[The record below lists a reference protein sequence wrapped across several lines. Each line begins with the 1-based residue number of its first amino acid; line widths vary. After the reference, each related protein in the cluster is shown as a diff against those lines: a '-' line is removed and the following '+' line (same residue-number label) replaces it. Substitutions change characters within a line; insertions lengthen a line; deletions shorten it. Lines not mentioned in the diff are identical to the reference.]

1 MRSAALLPA
10 LALGATLLAL
20 TAGVLS
26 PAECGEGLL
35 AGPQGESPAA
45 AIIWQ
50 VRLPRVLTALLVGA
64 GLAVGG
70 VVFQALLRN
79 PLAEPYTLGVSGGAV
94 LGAALA
100 VIAGSGAIG
109 VPGAAFIGA
118 LLAAFWVERLASR
131 RGFSVAML
139 ILAGV
144 MLNFLLSA
152 VVLFIFALAT
162 AQELH
167 GVFLWLMGDLSAVT
181 RDLLLTGSMLVA
193 AGLLL
198 MRRRAAELDL
208 LTLGDE
214 KARLLGVDAARV
226 RRELFLAASLVTGA
240 CVGVAGMIGFVGLLI
255 PHLLRRWCGPGHRVL
270 LPAAALAG
278 GTFLVLADTLA
289 RTLVAPTELPVGVLT
304 GLVGGTFFIIYLL
317 RVREWKLF

>member
-1 MRSAALLPA
+1 MKIAALLPV

-20 TAGVLS
+20 SVGVLS
-26 PAECGEGLL
+26 PAECRQGLL
-35 AGPQGESPAA
+35 AGPQGTAPEA

-70 VVFQALLRN
+70 VVFQGLLRN

-100 VIAGSGAIG
+100 VIAGSGASG
-109 VPGAAFIGA
+109 VPGAAFSGA
-118 LLAAFWVERLASR
+118 LLAALWVGRRAAR

-181 RDLLLTGSMLVA
+181 RELLLTGSILVA
-193 AGLLL
+193 AGQLVV
-198 MRRRAAELDL
+198 RRRAAGLDRR
-208 LTLGDE
+208 TRGGG
-214 KARLLGVDAARV
+214 KARLRGVEAVRV

-304 GLVGGTFFIIYLL
+304 GLVGGTFFIIYLM